1 MEQIGSSL
9 LCRIHSNY
17 LYFNKREYHL
27 STMCLTSLCSVSQPR
42 NWVIRRKFKFF
53 TLVFIYKRKTGN
65 SIQVNQKAVNQWRV
79 SWADFLLGYPTPPP
93 PLLPPLS
100 LSQKKKEI
108 RLFFFFSFLFF
119 IINFLATNQ
128 TLKKMS
134 SKFELHTLQ
143 WKKHLTFFMQY
154 NFIRTKEIPHTRM
167 KNYNRKE
174 RKSIKFTT

>member
-1 MEQIGSSL
+1 
-9 LCRIHSNY
+9 
-17 LYFNKREYHL
+17 
-27 STMCLTSLCSVSQPR
+27 MCLTSLGLVSQPR

-65 SIQVNQKAVNQWRV
+65 SIQVNQKAVNPWRV
-79 SWADFLLGYPTPPP
+79 SWVDFLLGNQHPPPPP
-93 PLLPPLS
+93 PLPLLLL
-100 LSQKKKEI
+100 LSFTKKKKGNKV
-108 RLFFFFSFLFF
+108 LLFLFF